1 MHFTENFALFNLL
14 KLLGGMSSAQNGT
27 PSAPSAEND
36 FTAPQDNTP
45 AGGVTANRT
54 APPPAEKHNVMAD
67 VIERHERIV
76 NRMKN
81 GR

>member
-14 KLLGGMSSAQNGT
+14 KLLGGMTSAQNGT
-27 PSAPSAEND
+27 PSAQLSENE
-36 FTAPQDNTP
+36 FSAPQVNAPTDG
-45 AGGVTANRT
+45 AAESRT

>member
-27 PSAPSAEND
+27 SFAQPAENS
-36 FTAPQDNTP
+36 FTAPQSNVQTD
-45 AGGVTANRT
+45 GVTTSQT

-76 NRMKN
+76 NRAKN

>member
-14 KLLGGMSSAQNGT
+14 KLLGGMTSAQNGT
-27 PSAPSAEND
+27 NFAQSAENE
-36 FTAPQDNTP
+36 FTAPQFNAPTDGT
-45 AGGVTANRT
+45 AANRN

-67 VIERHERIV
+67 VIERHERII
-76 NRMKN
+76 NRMKS

>member
-27 PSAPSAEND
+27 PSAQTAEND
-36 FTAPQDNTP
+36 FTAPQGNAQSDGAAT
-45 AGGVTANRT
+45 RQT
-54 APPPAEKHNVMAD
+54 APPQEEKHNVMAD

-76 NRMKN
+76 NRMKK
-81 GR
+81 G